1 MATISTTEHD
11 LADAETHPRPTDFGA
26 FRKPTYTIPRATKD
40 LGGLAGRLP
49 EIWSVWGRHSIA
61 PAFREALMVSV
72 AHYNGCR
79 FCAFAHVEW
88 ALAED
93 VSGEELA
100 ELAGISAGQSA
111 GQSGGHID
119 RDRWIAYAWANE
131 LVGSGFGD
139 VSEELSR
146 EMAARYSSGERRQLD
161 TIARVMTFMNLSGNT
176 FDALLSRRNRRPAPG
191 SRLIDELVV
200 GGAFVAAIPPVAIF
214 LSAKRRKSP
223 LRLMRELARFS
234 TRFTGPAV

>member
-1 MATISTTEHD
+1 MTTISTTEHG
-11 LADAETHPRPTDFGA
+11 LASAETHSRPTDFGA
-26 FRKPTYTIPRATKD
+26 FRKPTYTIPRAAKD

-72 AHYNGCR
+72 ARYNGCR

-93 VSGEELA
+93 VSDEELA
-100 ELAGISAGQSA
+100 ELAGFSAD
-111 GQSGGHID
+111 QSGGHFN

-131 LVGSGFGD
+131 LVGSGFGEA
-139 VSEELSR
+139 SKELNR
-146 EMAARYSSGERRQLD
+146 EMAARYSPDERRHLH

-176 FDALLSRRNRRPAPG
+176 FDALLNRRNRRSVPG

-200 GGAFVAAIPPVAIF
+200 GGAFAAAIPPVALF
-214 LSAKRRKSP
+214 LSAKRHKSP
-223 LRLMRELARFS
+223 LRLMRELTRFS
-234 TRFTGPAV
+234 TRFEGSAV